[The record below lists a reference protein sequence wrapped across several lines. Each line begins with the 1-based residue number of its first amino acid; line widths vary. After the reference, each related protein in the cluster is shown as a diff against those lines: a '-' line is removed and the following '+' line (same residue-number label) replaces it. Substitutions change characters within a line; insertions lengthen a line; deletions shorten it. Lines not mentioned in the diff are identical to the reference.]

1 MPQDVLE
8 LLLFLALLAWVG
20 LPVVDLP
27 LELVPVMLALV
38 ARLAVAAVP
47 ALERTFY
54 FFTIPLVVEAFS
66 WA

>member
-1 MPQDVLE
+1 M

-20 LPVVDLP
+20 LPLVDPP

-38 ARLAVAAVP
+38 ARLAVAAIP
-47 ALERTFY
+47 ALERT
-54 FFTIPLVVEAFS
+54 LVVEAFS